1 MTTTLAQQRAAFA
14 LDQLQKLN
22 LKQDDMSSF
31 AKLLAGL
38 PATVLLNGF
47 GQTLAYLLAK
57 SADKEGEAKTKRK
70 GRDYR
75 DYQDAFR
82 LITGW
87 LRRQNLLTKEN
98 EGEILHELAALDQ
111 PRYLQAQEEALA
123 LLEWA
128 KRFAAAGLGVRKGD

>member
-70 GRDYR
+70 ER

-87 LRRQNLLTKEN
+87 LRRQNLLTQEN

>member
-14 LDQLQKLN
+14 LEQLRGLN
-22 LKQDDMSSF
+22 LKADDMKSL
-31 AKLLAGL
+31 ATLLKGL
-38 PATVLLNGF
+38 PATILLNGF

-57 SADKEGEAKTKRK
+57 GAEKESKTKTERTEK
-70 GRDYR
+70 

-82 LITGW
+82 LITQW
-87 LRRQNLLTKEN
+87 LRERRLITHQEP
-98 EGEILHELAALDQ
+98 GGILHELAQMYQ

-128 KRFAAAGLGVRKGD
+128 KRFAAAGLGVREVTP